1 MLEQD
6 SFVEIIEDQ
15 TRRTLWEVKNVIDC
29 IPNELWNKLYG
40 EMPLWKHVYHMLHSL
55 DLWFINPR
63 DINFQEPSFHVKDL
77 NNLDVISEKRL
88 ARKDIDNYYSQIAEK
103 ILDYIGSLKDVDLL
117 EKPVD
122 CEYTKFTLIL
132 AQYRHLH
139 SHMGMLMGVI
149 IDDTNLWPR
158 VVGLEK
164 EIPQGE
170 YNKYFE

>member
-1 MLEQD
+1 MLKQD

-15 TRRTLWEVKNVIDC
+15 TRRALWEVKNVIDC
-29 IPNELWNKLYG
+29 IPNDLWNKLYC

-77 NNLDVISEKRL
+77 NNLDVTSEERL
-88 ARKDIDNYYSQIAEK
+88 TREDIYNYYSKIADK
-103 ILDYIGSLKDVDLL
+103 ITNYVEVLEDKELL
-117 EKPVD
+117 EKPAN

-139 SHMGMLMGVI
+139 SHMGMIMGFI
-149 IDDTNLWPR
+149 IDDTNQWPR
-158 VVGLEK
+158 VVGLER

-170 YNKYFE
+170 YNKYL

>member
-6 SFVEIIEDQ
+6 SLVKIIEDQ
-15 TRRTLWEVKNVIDC
+15 TRRALWEVKNVIDC
-29 IPNELWNKLYG
+29 IPNELWNKLYC

-63 DINFQEPSFHVKDL
+63 DINFTEPSIHVKNL
-77 NNLDVISEKRL
+77 NNLDVTSQKRL
-88 ARKDIDNYYSQIAEK
+88 AREDIDNYYSQIAEK
-103 ILDYIGSLKDVDLL
+103 IIDYVNGLQDTELL
-117 EKPVD
+117 EKPVN

-139 SHMGMLMGVI
+139 SHMGMIMGFI
-149 IDDTNLWPR
+149 IDDTNQWPR

-170 YNKYFE
+170 YSKYF